1 MKFRTTALAL
11 TALAGTP
18 NAYAP
23 RALEELVLPRA
34 EFSEPDEEPPAQRPV
49 LNVLQSGAIV
59 YRGEVFYD
67 PGKHTGAELE
77 ARAAQLLLNI
87 RSAGLANQ
95 TLSLT
100 EQASG
105 AGKVQLLDDPILIR
119 ADKWAPWR
127 TVRAIMKQCSRPE
140 IAFWKI
146 QLGAAELDRETGQHN
161 PRLGAPAPKTGDPGD
176 DVRFAE
182 GFEAKVHAYLP
193 IDSAP
198 VDSAPVDSTPADSTA
213 AQGAPTEGL
222 TVSVIVEAAG
232 KREPSAAR
240 TAGGSRSI
248 RFRLVGHKL
257 SWRIGETTAS
267 SLEDLRQALTRTSA
281 DPTSWIQ
288 NRATGGRKLMRCVIE
303 ASPDA
308 CNDDVMKTHDA
319 ICAAGFTEIHF
330 SARPAQ
336 VQRGR

>member
-1 MKFRTTALAL
+1 MRPPAVHVDMKFRTTALAL
-11 TALAGTP
+11 TALAGAP
-18 NAYAP
+18 HVYAQ
-23 RALEELVLPRA
+23 RALEELILPRA

-67 PGKHTGAELE
+67 PGKHKGAELE
-77 ARAAQLLLNI
+77 ARAAQLLLSI
-87 RSAGLANQ
+87 RSAGLANR

-100 EQASG
+100 EQASS
-105 AGKVQLLDDPILIR
+105 AGKLTLLDDPILIR

-161 PRLGAPAPKTGDPGD
+161 PRLGAPAPKASDPGD

-193 IDSAP
+193 M
-198 VDSAPVDSTPADSTA
+198 DSTPADSNA

-222 TVSVIVEAAG
+222 TVSVVVEAAG
-232 KREPSAAR
+232 EREPSAAR
-240 TAGGSRSI
+240 TAGGSRSV

-257 SWRIGETTAS
+257 SWRIGDVTAS

-281 DPTSWIQ
+281 DPTSWVPD
-288 NRATGGRKLMRCVIE
+288 RATGGRKLMRCVIE
-303 ASPDA
+303 ASADA

-319 ICAAGFTEIHF
+319 ICAAGFTEVHF

>member
-1 MKFRTTALAL
+1 MNVRTTALAL
-11 TALAGTP
+11 TAIAGAP
-18 NAYAP
+18 HVYAQ

-49 LNVLQSGAIV
+49 LNVLQTGAIV

-67 PGKHTGAELE
+67 PGKHKGAELE
-77 ARAAQLLLNI
+77 ARAAQLLLSI

-105 AGKVQLLDDPILIR
+105 AGKLKLLDDPILIR
-119 ADKWAPWR
+119 ADKWAPWQ

-161 PRLGAPAPKTGDPGD
+161 PRLGAPAPKAGEPSD

-182 GFEAKVHAYLP
+182 GFESKVDAYLP
-193 IDSAP
+193 IDRASL
-198 VDSAPVDSTPADSTA
+198 DSTPINSTA

-222 TVSVIVEAAG
+222 TVSVVVEAAG
-232 KREPSAAR
+232 ERRTSAAH
-240 TAGGSRSI
+240 TAKDSRSA

-267 SLEDLRQALTRTSA
+267 SLKELRQALTRTSA
-281 DPTSWIQ
+281 DPASWVPD
-288 NRATGGRKLMRCVIE
+288 RATGGRKLMRCVIE
-303 ASPDA
+303 ASADA
-308 CNDDVMKTHDA
+308 CSDDVMKTHDA

-336 VQRGR
+336 RRRGR

>member
-1 MKFRTTALAL
+1 MKSRTTALAL
-11 TALAGTP
+11 ITLACAP
-18 NAYAP
+18 HVYAQ

-59 YRGEVFYD
+59 YRGEIFYD
-67 PGKHTGAELE
+67 PDKHKGAELE

-87 RSAGLANQ
+87 RSAGLANK
-95 TLSLT
+95 TLTLT

-105 AGKVQLLDDPILIR
+105 AGKLPLLDDPILIR

-140 IAFWKI
+140 IAFWKF

-161 PRLGAPAPKTGDPGD
+161 PRLGAPAPKAGDPGD

-182 GFEAKVHAYLP
+182 GFEAKVDVYLP
-193 IDSAP
+193 IDS
-198 VDSAPVDSTPADSTA
+198 TPIDSTA
-213 AQGAPTEGL
+213 EQGAPTEGL
-222 TVSVIVEAAG
+222 TVSVVVEAAG
-232 KREPSAAR
+232 ERRPSAAP
-240 TAGGSRSI
+240 TARDRRPA

-267 SLEDLRQALTRTSA
+267 SLKELRQALTRISN
-281 DPTSWIQ
+281 DPASQ
-288 NRATGGRKLMRCVIE
+288 VPDRANGGRKLTRCVIE
-303 ASPDA
+303 ASADA

-319 ICAAGFTEIHF
+319 VCAAGFTEIHF
-330 SARPAQ
+330 SDRPAQ
-336 VQRGR
+336 ARRGR

>member
-1 MKFRTTALAL
+1 MKELLPLLALAV
-11 TALAGTP
+11 LASATP
-18 NAYAP
+18 LAAQQP
-23 RALEELVLPRA
+23 LEPLVLPRA
-34 EFSEPDEEPPAQRPV
+34 EFSEPDDGPIEQRPV

-67 PGKHTGAELE
+67 PGKHKGAELE
-77 ARAAQLLLNI
+77 ARAAQLLLSI
-87 RSAGLANQ
+87 RSAGLANH
-95 TLSLT
+95 TLRLT
-100 EQASG
+100 EQASA
-105 AGKVQLLDDPILIR
+105 AGKLTLLDDPILIR

-161 PRLGAPAPKTGDPGD
+161 PRLGAPAPKAGEPGD

-182 GFEAKVHAYLP
+182 GFESKVHAYLP

-198 VDSAPVDSTPADSTA
+198 IDSTA

-222 TVSVIVEAAG
+222 TVSVVVEAAG

-240 TAGGSRSI
+240 TAGGSRSA

-257 SWRIGETTAS
+257 SWRIGDVTAS

-281 DPTSWIQ
+281 DPTSWVPD
-288 NRATGGRKLMRCVIE
+288 RATGGRKLMRCVIG
-303 ASPDA
+303 ASVDA

-336 VQRGR
+336 VRRGR

>member
-1 MKFRTTALAL
+1 M
-11 TALAGTP
+11 
-18 NAYAP
+18 
-23 RALEELVLPRA
+23 
-34 EFSEPDEEPPAQRPV
+34 
-49 LNVLQSGAIV
+49 
-59 YRGEVFYD
+59 VFYD
-67 PGKHTGAELE
+67 PGKHKGAELE
-77 ARAAQLLLNI
+77 ARAAQLLLSI
-87 RSAGLANQ
+87 RSAGSANQ

-100 EQASG
+100 EQASS
-105 AGKVQLLDDPILIR
+105 AGKLTLLDDPILIR

-146 QLGAAELDRETGQHN
+146 QLGA
-161 PRLGAPAPKTGDPGD
+161 PAPKASNPGN

-198 VDSAPVDSTPADSTA
+198 VDSTPADSNA
-213 AQGAPTEGL
+213 AQGAPREGL
-222 TVSVIVEAAG
+222 TVSVVVEAAG

-240 TAGGSRSI
+240 TTEGSRSV

-267 SLEDLRQALTRTSA
+267 SLEDLRQALARTSA
-281 DPTSWIQ
+281 DPTSWVAD
-288 NRATGGRKLMRCVIE
+288 RATGGRKLMRCVIE

-319 ICAAGFTEIHF
+319 ICAAGFTEVHF